1 MELLERAG
9 ELAELEAIV
18 ASGRGRLV
26 LIAGEAGIGKTS
38 LVRALRGRLEA
49 TFLIGACEPLSVPV
63 PLAPLR
69 ELAADLDSADER
81 GLASALVGSDALAI
95 ARSLVA
101 LLRERAPAVAVLEDA
116 HWADPATLDVVRLL
130 ARRVE
135 DAGVVVLVTYRD
147 DELAAHPALA
157 MLVGDLA
164 TNPAA
169 TRMALPPL
177 SPAAVRELAD
187 PAGVD
192 PAELTRLTGGNP
204 FLVAE
209 ALAARGGLPPSLRD
223 ATMARVGRL
232 GADARGVVDAAA
244 VIGQRVPPDLLAA
257 IVPGTDAVE
266 EALAHGVMTDD
277 GAALGFRHE
286 LTRQAIED
294 AISAPRRA
302 DLHARVVAALEQ
314 RAPEYA
320 RLAHHAE
327 RAGLAAEASRY
338 ATLAAADAERVG
350 ALREAALQLERALR
364 LSPELPA
371 AERLDLL
378 LRFSRAANFS
388 GRMEPALDAAEEAVA
403 LAPDARTRGRALN
416 VLAAALWSFDRV
428 EEARD
433 AARQAIAALEPTDD
447 LAELAR
453 AHAAYVRVEAVAFD
467 PATAIAAAARALELA
482 ARAGADEAR
491 VDTTISLAVAH
502 GYRGE
507 PAGHAAARADAA
519 AAGLHIQVVRSYV
532 NELAAATDARDHAT
546 VDALAPE
553 ALASFEERGLAT
565 PAEYISVLQARSLF
579 DRGRWDEALARAEAS
594 RRGWHGGVSL
604 AHMVDGLV
612 AARRGQDGGPR
623 LAQAGAVLADVPEG
637 ARHGLIQAAL
647 AELAWLDGDLATVR
661 EHALAG
667 LRAPHAEQFVRSA
680 GDLALWAARVGVE
693 VPAARADDEV
703 AERRAAAVEPGAPT
717 PLLPAPVRLELAG
730 DWRGAIAAWR
740 ELQAPYEAAL
750 AALPGDDRAAREAVA
765 ALHRLGATAA
775 ARAFARDR
783 AEQGA
788 AALRGPRRST
798 LTNPAGLTRREQ
810 EVLGHVAAGGTN
822 ADIAR
827 ALHLSERTVEHHVSA
842 ILGKLGVTTRTAAVQ
857 AARNLGGAPAKDG

>member
-18 ASGRGRLV
+18 ESGRGQLV

-38 LVRALRGRLEA
+38 LVRALRGRLDA

-69 ELAADLDSADER
+69 ELAGDLE
-81 GLASALVGSDALAI
+81 GGDALAL
-95 ARSLVA
+95 ARSLLA
-101 LLRERAPAVAVLEDA
+101 ILRERAPAVAVLEDA
-116 HWADPATLDVVRLL
+116 HWADPATLDVLRLL

-135 DAGVVVLVTYRD
+135 DAGVVVVVTYRD

-164 TNPAA
+164 TSPAA
-169 TRMALPPL
+169 TRMALAPL
-177 SPAAVRELAD
+177 SPTAVRELAD

-192 PAELTRLTGGNP
+192 PAELSRLTGGNP

-209 ALAARGGLPPSLRD
+209 ALAAGGGLPPSLRD

-232 GADARGVVDAAA
+232 GPGARGVVDAAA

-257 IVPGTDAVE
+257 VVPGASEAVE
-266 EALAHGVMTDD
+266 EALALGVLTDD
-277 GAALGFRHE
+277 GATLGFRHE
-286 LTRQAIED
+286 LTRQAIES

-302 DLHARVVAALEQ
+302 ELHARVYAALAQ
-314 RAPEYA
+314 RAGEHA

-327 RAGLAAEASRY
+327 LAGLTAEAGEH
-338 ATLAAADAERVG
+338 AALAAAEAERVG
-350 ALREAALQLERALR
+350 ALREASLQLERALR
-364 LSPELPA
+364 FGGDRFE
-371 AERLDLL
+371 LL
-378 LRFSRAANFS
+378 LRFSSAANFS

-403 LAPDARTRGRALN
+403 LAGDARERGRALN

-433 AARQAIAALEPTDD
+433 AAREAIAALEPTED
-447 LAELAR
+447 LEELAR
-453 AHAAYVRVEAVAFD
+453 AHAAYVRMEAVAFD
-467 PATAIAAAARALELA
+467 PATAIAAASRALELA
-482 ARAGADEAR
+482 ARAGAEAAR
-491 VDTTISLAVAH
+491 VDAAISLAVAH

-507 PAGHAAARADAA
+507 PGDLAAARADAT
-519 AAGLHIQVVRSYV
+519 AAGLHIQAVRSYV
-532 NELAAATDARDHAT
+532 NALAAAADARDHAAFE
-546 VDALAPE
+546 ALAPE
-553 ALASFEERGLAT
+553 ALAHFEERGLST
-565 PAEYISVLQARSLF
+565 PAEYTLMLQARSLL
-579 DRGRWDEALARAEAS
+579 DRGRWDEALERAAEG
-594 RRGWHGGVSL
+594 RRRWHGGVPL
-604 AHMVDGLV
+604 AHMVEGLV
-612 AARRGQDGGPR
+612 AARRGEGGDER
-623 LAQAGAVLADVPEG
+623 LAEALDGLAGVPEG
-637 ARHGLIQAAL
+637 ARHGLIRAAL
-647 AELAWLDGDLATVR
+647 AEAAWLRGDRAAQR
-661 EHALAG
+661 EHARAG
-667 LRAPHAEQFVRSA
+667 LGAANADQFARSA
-680 GDLALWAARVGVE
+680 GDLALWAARAGE
-693 VPAARADDEV
+693 LVPAARPAGGP
-703 AERRAAAVEPGAPT
+703 AAAPPPLPT
-717 PLLPAPVRLELAG
+717 PARLELEG

-810 EVLGHVAAGGTN
+810 EVLGRVAAGGTN

-827 ALHLSERTVEHHVSA
+827 ELHLSERTVEHHVSA

-857 AARNLGGAPAKDG
+857 AARNLGGAGAKDG

>member
-9 ELAELEAIV
+9 ELAELEALV
-18 ASGRGRLV
+18 ESGRGRLV

-38 LVRALRGRLEA
+38 LVRALRDRLAGRA

-69 ELAADLDSADER
+69 ELAGDLAGADS
-81 GLASALVGSDALAI
+81 LAL
-95 ARSLVA
+95 ARSLLEV
-101 LLRERAPAVAVLEDA
+101 LRAPAVAVLEDA
-116 HWADPATLDVVRLL
+116 HWADPATLDVLRLL

-164 TNPAA
+164 TSPAA
-169 TRMALPPL
+169 TRMALAPL

-232 GADARGVVDAAA
+232 GPDARGVVDAAA
-244 VIGQRVPPDLLAA
+244 VIGQRVPPDLLAS

-266 EALAHGVMTDD
+266 EALAHGVLTDD

-302 DLHARVVAALEQ
+302 ELNARVVAALEQ
-314 RAPEYA
+314 HAPEHA

-327 RAGLAAEASRY
+327 RAGLAADATRY
-338 ATLAAADAERVG
+338 AALAAADAERVG

-403 LAPDARTRGRALN
+403 LARRRPDARARTQRAGRGPVVVRPRRGGARRRN
-416 VLAAALWSFDRV
+416 RGDRG
-428 EEARD
+428 
-433 AARQAIAALEPTDD
+433 
-447 LAELAR
+447 AR
-453 AHAAYVRVEAVAFD
+453 ADRR
-467 PATAIAAAARALELA
+467 PRRARARPRRVRA
-482 ARAGADEAR
+482 RGGGGVRPGGRDRRRRAGARAR
-491 VDTTISLAVAH
+491 RCVRAPRRRASTRPSASRSRTATAASRPGTRPRATI
-502 GYRGE
+502 
-507 PAGHAAARADAA
+507 AA

-532 NELAAATDARDHAT
+532 NELAAAADARDHAT
-546 VDALAPE
+546 VDALAPQ
-553 ALASFEERGLAT
+553 AVASFEERGLAT

-579 DRGRWDEALARAEAS
+579 DRGRWDEAIERAEAS

-612 AARRGQDGGPR
+612 AARRGQDGGAR
-623 LAQAGAVLADVPEG
+623 LAEAGAVLADVPEG
-637 ARHGLIQAAL
+637 ARHGAHPGGARRSSHGWAATSRPC
-647 AELAWLDGDLATVR
+647 ASTRWRGCARPTR
-661 EHALAG
+661 EQFARSGRRARAVGRAG
-667 LRAPHAEQFVRSA
+667 LGELGRRRRR
-680 GDLALWAARVGVE
+680 LA
-693 VPAARADDEV
+693 
-703 AERRAAAVEPGAPT
+703 
-717 PLLPAPVRLELAG
+717 PAPVRLELAG

-740 ELQAPYEAAL
+740 ELLSAVRGRARRAPRRRPRGAGGRRGAAP
-750 AALPGDDRAAREAVA
+750 ARRDRRRARVRPRPRRAGRGGAARAA
-765 ALHRLGATAA
+765 ALHPH
-775 ARAFARDR
+775 
-783 AEQGA
+783 Q
-788 AALRGPRRST
+788 PRR
-798 LTNPAGLTRREQ
+798 PHAPR
-810 EVLGHVAAGGTN
+810 AGG
-822 ADIAR
+822 AGAR
-827 ALHLSERTVEHHVSA
+827 RRRAIPTPASPERCTSPSA
-842 ILGKLGVTTRTAAVQ
+842 PSSTTSPRSSGSSSSATRTAAVQ
-857 AARNLGGAPAKDG
+857 TAREAGLLPNLGGPPAKDG

>member
-1 MELLERAG
+1 VELLERAG

-38 LVRALRGRLEA
+38 LVRALRERLDA
-49 TFLIGACEPLSVPV
+49 TFFIGACEPLSVPV

-69 ELAADLDSADER
+69 ELAA
-81 GLASALVGSDALAI
+81 GLEGADALALT
-95 ARSLVA
+95 RSLLAV
-101 LLRERAPAVAVLEDA
+101 LRPPAVAVLEDA
-116 HWADPATLDVVRLL
+116 HWADPATLDVLRLL

-164 TNPAA
+164 TSPAA
-169 TRMALPPL
+169 TRMALAPL
-177 SPAAVRELAD
+177 SPAAVRELAG

-209 ALAARGGLPPSLRD
+209 ALAARDGLPPSLRD
-223 ATMARVGRL
+223 ATMARVARL
-232 GADARGVVDAAA
+232 GPDARGVVDAAA

-257 IVPGTDAVE
+257 VVSGASDAVE
-266 EALAHGVMTDD
+266 EALALGVLTDD
-277 GAALGFRHE
+277 GATLGFRHE
-286 LTRQAIED
+286 LTRQAIES

-302 DLHARVVAALEQ
+302 ELHARVYAALAE
-314 RAPEYA
+314 RAPEHA

-327 RAGLAAEASRY
+327 LAGLTSEAGEHAA
-338 ATLAAADAERVG
+338 LAAAEAERVG

-364 LSPELPA
+364 FGG
-371 AERLDLL
+371 ERFELL

-388 GRMEPALDAAEEAVA
+388 GRMEAALDAGEEAVA
-403 LAPDARTRGRALN
+403 LAGDARERGRALN
-416 VLAAALWSFDRV
+416 LLAAALWSLDRV

-433 AARQAIAALEPTDD
+433 AALEAIAALEPTED

-453 AHAAYVRVEAVAFD
+453 AHAAYVRMEAVAFD
-467 PATAIAAAARALELA
+467 PATAIAAASRALELA
-482 ARAGADEAR
+482 ARAGAEEAR
-491 VDTTISLAVAH
+491 VDAAISLAVAH

-507 PAGHAAARADAA
+507 PGGLTAARAEAA

-532 NELAAATDARDHAT
+532 NELAGAADARDHAT

-553 ALASFEERGLAT
+553 AIASFEERGLAT

-579 DRGRWDEALARAEAS
+579 DRGRWDEALERAEAS
-594 RRGWHGGVSL
+594 RRRWHGGVSL
-604 AHMVDGLV
+604 AHMVEGLV
-612 AARRGQDGGPR
+612 AARRGEGGDGR
-623 LAQAGAVLADVPEG
+623 LAEALDGLAGVPEG
-637 ARHGLIQAAL
+637 ARHGLLRAAL
-647 AELAWLDGDLATVR
+647 AEAAWLRGDRVAQR

-667 LRAPHAEQFVRSA
+667 LRAANANQFARSA
-680 GDLALWAARVGVE
+680 GDLALWAARSGE
-693 VPAARADDEV
+693 SV
-703 AERRAAAVEPGAPT
+703 APS
-717 PLLPAPVRLELAG
+717 PLLPAPARLELTG

-740 ELQAPYEAAL
+740 DLDAPYEAAL
-750 AALPGDDRAAREAVA
+750 AALPGDDRSAREAVA

-810 EVLGHVAAGGTN
+810 EVLGHVAAGDTN
-822 ADIAR
+822 AAIAR
-827 ALHLSERTVEHHVSA
+827 ALHLSERTVEHHVSS
-842 ILGKLGVTTRTAAVQ
+842 ILGKLGVPTRTAAVR
-857 AARNLGGAPAKDG
+857 AARNMGAAGAQDG